1 MPEMPPDQEAPVA
14 PSSKEAMNALIS
26 KRIDEAFTR
35 NALASNATLDN
46 LGSISEQKNINLD
59 SMDRH
64 ERADAVKILSSRH
77 GSRPNGS
84 SVGRRWTRLHWP
96 TASSSGPALW
106 ILYMGA

>member
-1 MPEMPPDQEAPVA
+1 MPEMPPDQEVPIA
-14 PSSKEAMNALIS
+14 PSSKEAMDALIS

-64 ERADAVKILSSRH
+64 ERADAVKI
-77 GSRPNGS
+77 
-84 SVGRRWTRLHWP
+84 GRAHV
-96 TASSSGPALW
+96 
-106 ILYMGA
+106 